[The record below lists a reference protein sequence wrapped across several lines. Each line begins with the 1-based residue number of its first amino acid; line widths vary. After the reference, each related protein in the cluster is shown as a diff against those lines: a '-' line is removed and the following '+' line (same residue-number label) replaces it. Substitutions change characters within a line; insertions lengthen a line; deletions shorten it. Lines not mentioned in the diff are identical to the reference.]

1 MPLKLTVL
9 APERKLLENFAVE
22 EVTLFSSEGEIQI
35 LPGYAPIVGTL
46 ETGVFKY
53 VGTDGSKATGV
64 ISSGFYD
71 VKDDVVN
78 VLAETIELAGEIDVD
93 RAKRAQKLAED
104 NLKAAE
110 LTEQSFKKYQLK
122 LERALIRQQASA
134 R

>member
-1 MPLKLTVL
+1 M
-9 APERKLLENFAVE
+9 
-22 EVTLFSSEGEIQI
+22 
-35 LPGYAPIVGTL
+35 
-46 ETGVFKY
+46 FKY

-71 VKDDVVN
+71 VKDDTVN
-78 VLAETIELAGEIDVD
+78 VLAETIELAGEIDLD
-93 RAKRAQKLAED
+93 RAKRAQKAAEE